1 MRLDNS
7 LQLIPGTFGM
17 NVPNTCTVVFIAGKY
32 QKLDFVC
39 IPCWH
44 TSHDIFLPLLGKYLD
59 RVDKVM
65 IMVENITEDISQMPI
80 AAFIFKD
87 NESDEVY
94 YSSEIRL
101 GSFNNDLQLKIVDI
115 IVGTACHLL
124 W

>member
-1 MRLDNS
+1 M
-7 LQLIPGTFGM
+7 M
-17 NVPNTCTVVFIAGKY
+17 
-32 QKLDFVC
+32 
-39 IPCWH
+39 
-44 TSHDIFLPLLGKYLD
+44 
-59 RVDKVM
+59 
-65 IMVENITEDISQMPI
+65 MVENITEDISQMPI

-101 GSFNNDLQLKIVDI
+101 GSSFNDDLQIEIVDI